1 MTRQDRLRT
10 TVALVALDA
19 SCIAGALAAAYY
31 LRITSGLFSYTS
43 LYDPGTYL
51 VITATVLPLWL
62 VLCAMARLYDSDI
75 YFGAFHEPL
84 RIIKACTFGMLS
96 LILVSFFWHHDG
108 MISRGW
114 LLSSWG
120 FAILFLIAGRRIM
133 RRWLAR
139 CRARGRLISR
149 LVIIGANEHSK
160 TLARQFEPATVSG
173 VQVVGFLDDYLPVGT
188 PVLDRVTVLGSPH
201 EIDRVV
207 KEQQVDEILVMSE
220 SLAWESLREIIGHTA
235 TNSDNVGVKLYP
247 GVQEI
252 FMAGLTVVRMA
263 DVPLLSVQ
271 ESRIAGPDRLLK
283 NLLDYGLGGLLLV
296 ISLPLMA
303 VLALAVAI
311 LDGRPVIEQSLVR
324 GLRNRHFVTHKF
336 RTGYSGLSRRSLLL
350 PETLQVA
357 RDTGTWIGYF
367 LYRTGLDKLP
377 QLFDV
382 LQGHMSLV
390 GPRTILVS
398 DQSCHAEWLS
408 NILSVKPGMTGRW
421 AITTL
426 PCLEDEIFLTFHYI
440 QHWNLWLDLQILVQ
454 TATAMASR
462 RIPRRLYREPAPRPE
477 LFPLPSRVPSQPL
490 RG

>member
-1 MTRQDRLRT
+1 MNRRDRLRA
-10 TVALVALDA
+10 TVALIMLDA
-19 SCIAGALAAAYY
+19 LCILGALAAAYY
-31 LRITSGLFSYTS
+31 LRITSGLLSYTS
-43 LYDPGTYL
+43 VYEPKTYL
-51 VITATVLPLWL
+51 EITATILPVWL

-84 RIIKACTFGMLS
+84 RIIKACTFGVLA
-96 LILVSFFWHHDG
+96 LILVTFFWQHDG

-120 FAILFLIAGRRIM
+120 FAVLFLMAGRRLM
-133 RRWLAR
+133 RRWLAG
-139 CRARGRLISR
+139 CRAQGRMISK

-160 TLARQFEPATVSG
+160 ALARQFDPSTVSG
-173 VQVVGFLDDYLPVGT
+173 VQVVGFLDDYLPAGT
-188 PVLDRVTVLGSPH
+188 PVLDRLTVLGSPH

-207 KEQQVDEILVMSE
+207 RDWQVDEILVMSE
-220 SLAWESLREIIGHTA
+220 SLAWESLREIIGHAA
-235 TNSDNVGVKLYP
+235 TNSGTVGMKLYP

-271 ESRIAGPDRLLK
+271 ESRITGPDRLLK
-283 NLLDYGLGGLLLV
+283 NLLDFGLGGFLFLLA
-296 ISLPLMA
+296 LPLMGI
-303 VLALAVAI
+303 LALAVAVF
-311 LDGRPVIEQSLVR
+311 DGRPVIEKSLVR
-324 GLRNRHFVTHKF
+324 GLRNRQFVTHKF
-336 RTGYSGLSRRSLLL
+336 RTGYSGLSRRSLML

-357 RDTGTWIGYF
+357 RQTGTWIGYF

-382 LQGHMSLV
+382 LKGHMSLV

-398 DQSCHAEWLS
+398 DQTRHTEWLT
-408 NILSVKPGMTGRW
+408 NVLSVKPGMTGRW

-426 PCLEDEIFLTFHYI
+426 PCLEDEIFLALHYI
-440 QHWNLWLDLQILVQ
+440 RHWNLWLDLQILLQ

-462 RIPRRLYREPAPRPE
+462 RIPQRLQSELAPCHE
-477 LFPLPSRVPSQPL
+477 LLVLQSRIPGQPI
-490 RG
+490 RS